1 MNKGVLFAKV
11 QIRKTKTTIIIVRAN
26 QNGNPLCADCGM
38 NEKPHS
44 PISMKS
50 GSVAKKKK

>member
-1 MNKGVLFAKV
+1 MNKGVFFAKV
-11 QIRKTKTTIIIVRAN
+11 QIRKTKTTIITVRAN
-26 QNGNPLCADCGM
+26 QNGNPLCVDCGM
-38 NEKPHS
+38 NEKTHP